1 LSADSKKPHKQQKED
16 AATSPYAPGTPPAE
30 IAKPCGRRF
39 LDSLSRFPFYRKVEG
54 VSMKNRNKRSHH
66 DADDL
71 LLQHEVEVIEGIL
84 ESKAKYRKVVQA
96 AVAKWVK
103 DFQSGHIEIKT
114 VDDLKKLIEL
124 DIELQK
130 VDY

>member
-1 LSADSKKPHKQQKED
+1 
-16 AATSPYAPGTPPAE
+16 
-30 IAKPCGRRF
+30 
-39 LDSLSRFPFYRKVEG
+39 
-54 VSMKNRNKRSHH
+54 MKNRNKCSHH

-96 AVAKWVK
+96 AIGKWVK

-130 VDY
+130 DEI

>member
-1 LSADSKKPHKQQKED
+1 MQK
-16 AATSPYAPGTPPAE
+16 G
-30 IAKPCGRRF
+30 
-39 LDSLSRFPFYRKVEG
+39 
-54 VSMKNRNKRSHH
+54 NKCSHH
-66 DADDL
+66 DAEDL

-96 AVAKWVK
+96 AIAKWVK

-130 VDY
+130 DEI